1 MSQTIKKRGREPE
14 ALPVSTD
21 VREAKRFH
29 GEETDRFCHLLLL
42 DKMLSQE
49 EEECAPSEEVVNGV
63 MESLEEEIGTTSFT
77 FCPSSNS
84 GDNSASSD
92 ISSGQE
98 GETLASDS
106 EVELF
111 YLLEASDDELGIP
124 LSPVLD
130 SKDVIWQSPK
140 ETSEDLLEN
149 PDLKSLSEI
158 CHFDDDFESY
168 QQFALYEEACEAS
181 ELQDYINRDFVSQ
194 DMFFDRDFSAAWT
207 LETPVCL

>member
-1 MSQTIKKRGREPE
+1 MSQTLKKRGREPE

-77 FCPSSNS
+77 FCPSNS

-194 DMFFDRDFSAAWT
+194 DMFFDGDFSAAWP
-207 LETPVCL
+207 LETAVCL